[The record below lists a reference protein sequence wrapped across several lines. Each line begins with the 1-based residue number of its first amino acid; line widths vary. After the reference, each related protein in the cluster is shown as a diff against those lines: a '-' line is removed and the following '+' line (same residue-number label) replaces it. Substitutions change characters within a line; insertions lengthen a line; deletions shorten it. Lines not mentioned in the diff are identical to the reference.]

1 MTLSQHSKSD
11 SQELP
16 DTSTKH
22 SRFTRQSW
30 PYWLGLLLICITTYI
45 SVIYSQKHFSV
56 DSDLNHLVKQD
67 APWRDNL
74 DKTTQT
80 FSDSESS
87 LVIVVSGDDRQQV
100 QQVTENL
107 TNDFTQQPSFKDVF
121 APSTLPWLKQQAL
134 WFLSDQEFNDFSQ
147 NLASLM
153 PRLQRASMSQSQADP
168 TLPAKQLLAQLNQ
181 AVESKDDNAARLLIQ
196 ALNQVS
202 ESNQSADHQQKAI
215 SQQKTATQK
224 NTATQGV
231 NWFSL
236 LFPETKQTSY
246 QIISINAE
254 PDRSQKEPNRFIME
268 TAQNII
274 SQYSDVSGV
283 QIRLTGQTALDFD
296 EIKDANHSVKL
307 AGTMSLIGLI
317 VVLGFG
323 IRSLR
328 IIAASYV
335 AVIVGLVWTLALGL
349 WLVGNY
355 NTISIVFLVMFI
367 GLGVDFSIHFCLR
380 IREEQGLHANNQ
392 ATLLTSIRGTLTP
405 LSLCALTSAIGFLG
419 FYPTAYTGLAE
430 LGIISAAGMLMGLV
444 ATFSVIP
451 VFFFLFGYP
460 RKKQQAIE
468 QEHSDEGYW
477 LVEHHKLVIGI
488 AVVLLIVA
496 GIGASQMK
504 FDFSTLVLKS
514 PKSESVNTL
523 EEIQQQGLTSSYQM
537 MMLAKTPEQAQQW
550 QQQLAKLPEV
560 SNALSINSFLPQDR
574 NKKIVTLSQTINQPA
589 SPEAKGITPI
599 QLAEKLET
607 SPYKDALSSHTLHW
621 LKTANQTE
629 IYQAISLQ
637 ALQPLAQIQQNF
649 KQMMQAPPATIND
662 IPTQLAQRY
671 YNQDYA
677 LVVAYP
683 SGDMRDVKQLNEF
696 IDAVQAVAPNATGR
710 PVAEQQVGKIITQ
723 AFMQATCYSLALIA
737 LVLLFALKHKRD
749 VMLSFIPL
757 LLTTLSTMAV
767 AHWSGFSLNMA
778 NIIVIPLIFGLGVDN
793 GIHIVERFREVGSVK
808 AFYQSSTPKA
818 AILSSLT
825 TIVTFGSLLLA
836 DHRGMFSIGFLL
848 TIAIGFL
855 LVYSLTVL
863 PALLFSTKKAV

>member
-1 MTLSQHSKSD
+1 MPLSQHSKSEAQAPTQ
-11 SQELP
+11 SAHKE
-16 DTSTKH
+16 

-74 DKTTQT
+74 DKTTQA
-80 FSDSESS
+80 FGDSESS
-87 LVIVVSGDDRQQV
+87 LVVVISGGDRQQV
-100 QQVTENL
+100 QHITENL
-107 TNDFTQQPSFKDVF
+107 TNDFSKQPSFKDVF

-134 WFLSDQEFNDFSQ
+134 WFLSDQEFNDFTQ

-153 PRLQRASMSQSQADP
+153 PRLQRASISQSQIDP
-168 TLPAKQLLAQLNQ
+168 ALPAKQLLAQLNQ
-181 AVESKDDNAARLLIQ
+181 AIETKDDNAARLLIQ
-196 ALNQVS
+196 ALNQVA
-202 ESNQSADHQQKAI
+202 ESTQSANHQ
-215 SQQKTATQK
+215 STATQ
-224 NTATQGV
+224 AV

-236 LFPETKQTSY
+236 LFPEAKQTSY
-246 QIISINAE
+246 QIISINAQ

-296 EIKDANHSVKL
+296 EINDANHSVKL

-460 RKKQQAIE
+460 RNKQQVIE

-537 MMLAKTPEQAQQW
+537 MMLAKTPAQAQQW
-550 QQQLAKLPEV
+550 QQQLATLPEV

-574 NKKIVTLSQTINQPA
+574 NSKPVTLSQATNQPA
-589 SPEAKGITPI
+589 SLEAKGIAPI

-607 SPYKDALSSHTLHW
+607 SPYKDALSSHTLDW
-621 LKTANQTE
+621 LKTANQAE
-629 IYQAISLQ
+629 IYQTISQQ
-637 ALQPLAQIQQNF
+637 ALQPLAQMQQGF
-649 KQMMQAPPATIND
+649 TQMMQAPPATIKD
-662 IPTQLAQRY
+662 VPTQLAQRY

-683 SGDMRDVKQLNEF
+683 SGDMRDVKQLDEF
-696 IDAVQAVAPNATGR
+696 INAVQTVAPNATGR

-723 AFMQATCYSLALIA
+723 AFIQATCYSLALIA

-749 VMLSFIPL
+749 VVLSFIPL

>member
-1 MTLSQHSKSD
+1 MPLSHHSKSGAQD
-11 SQELP
+11 PAQSAIKE
-16 DTSTKH
+16 
-22 SRFTRQSW
+22 SRFTLKSW
-30 PYWLGLLLICITTYI
+30 PYFLGLVLICITTYI
-45 SVIYSQKHFSV
+45 SVLYSQKHFSV

-74 DKTTQT
+74 DKTTQA
-80 FSDSESS
+80 FGDSESS
-87 LVIVVSGDDRQQV
+87 LVVVISGADRQQV

-107 TNDFTQQPSFKDVF
+107 TNDFSKQPSFKDVF

-134 WFLSDQEFNDFSQ
+134 WFLSEQEFKGFTQ

-153 PRLQRASMSQSQADP
+153 PRLQRASMSQSQTDP

-181 AVESKDDNAARLLIQ
+181 AIETKDDNAARLLIQ
-196 ALNQVS
+196 ALNQVAES
-202 ESNQSADHQQKAI
+202 EQAT
-215 SQQKTATQK
+215 SQQQQTT
-224 NTATQGV
+224 NQGV

-236 LFPETKQTSY
+236 LFPETKQTTY

-274 SQYSDVSGV
+274 SQYSDVPGV

-392 ATLLTSIRGTLTP
+392 ATLLASIRGTLTP

-460 RKKQQAIE
+460 RNKHQSIE

-488 AVVLLIVA
+488 ACTLLMIT

-537 MMLAKTPEQAQQW
+537 MMLAKSPAQAQQW
-550 QQQLAKLPEV
+550 QQQLATLPEV

-574 NKKIVTLSQTINQPA
+574 NSKLVTLSRTINQPE
-589 SPEAKGITPI
+589 SPEYKGITANL
-599 QLAEKLET
+599 LAEKLEH
-607 SPYKDALSSHTLHW
+607 SPYKDALSSTTITW
-621 LKTANQTE
+621 LKTTHEPA
-629 IYQAISLQ
+629 IYQAISAQ
-637 ALQPLAQIQQNF
+637 ALQPLAQMKQNF
-649 KQMMQAPPATIND
+649 AQMMQAPPATIDD
-662 IPTQLAQRY
+662 IPMQLAQRY
-671 YNQDYA
+671 YNKDDA

-683 SGDMRDVKQLNEF
+683 SGDMRDVKQLDKF
-696 IDAVQAVAPNATGR
+696 IRAVQAIAPNATGR

-723 AFMQATCYSLALIA
+723 AFIQATCYSLALIA

-749 VMLSFIPL
+749 VVLSFIPL

-818 AILSSLT
+818 AVLSSLT

-855 LVYSLTVL
+855 LIYSLTVL

>member
-1 MTLSQHSKSD
+1 MTLSHHSQSDVQTTTKS
-11 SQELP
+11 
-16 DTSTKH
+16 
-22 SRFTRQSW
+22 SRFALQSW
-30 PYWLGLLLICITTYI
+30 PYWLAILLICITTYI

-74 DKTTQT
+74 NKTTQA
-80 FSDSESS
+80 FGESESA
-87 LVIVVSGDDRQQV
+87 LIVVISGDERQQV
-100 QQVTENL
+100 QKVTEDL
-107 TNDFTQQPSFKDVF
+107 TQDFSRQPTFKDVF

-134 WFLSDQEFNDFSQ
+134 WFLSDQEFQDFNQ
-147 NLASLM
+147 NLASIM
-153 PRLQRASMSQSQADP
+153 PRLQASMNQSGTDP
-168 TLPAKQLLAQLNQ
+168 TLPAKQILSQLNQ
-181 AVESKDDNAARLLIQ
+181 AIESKDHNAARLLIQ
-196 ALNQVS
+196 TLNQVS
-202 ESNQSADHQQKAI
+202 DSTQASTVEHNTINQTI
-215 SQQKTATQK
+215 
-224 NTATQGV
+224 

-236 LFPETKQTSY
+236 LLPEPKQKIY

-254 PDRSQKEPNRFIME
+254 PDRAQKEPNRFIME
-268 TAQNII
+268 TAQHII
-274 SQYSDVSGV
+274 HQYNDVSGI

-349 WLVGNY
+349 WLVGSY

-380 IREEQGLHANNQ
+380 IREEQGLHATNTS
-392 ATLLTSIRGTLTP
+392 TLIAAIRGTLMP

-430 LGIISAAGMLMGLV
+430 LGIISAAGMLMGLI
-444 ATFSVIP
+444 ATFTVIP

-460 RKKQQAIE
+460 RNKPQTQV
-468 QEHSDEGYW
+468 QEHTDEGYW
-477 LVEHHKLVIGI
+477 LVKHHQLVIGI
-488 AVVLLIVA
+488 TVIVLFIT
-496 GIGASQMK
+496 GFGASQMK

-523 EEIQQQGLTSSYQM
+523 EDIQQQGLTSSYQM
-537 MMLAKTPEQAQQW
+537 MMLAKTPAQAKQW
-550 QQQLAKLPEV
+550 QQQLTTLPEV
-560 SNALSINSFLPQDR
+560 SNALSIHSFLPQGR
-574 NKKIVTLSQTINQPA
+574 NKKSVALSHSMNKPA
-589 SPEAKGITPI
+589 SPKFKSITPV
-599 QLAEKLET
+599 QLAKKLET
-607 SPYKDALSSHTLHW
+607 STYLDTLSTHTLNW
-621 LKTANQTE
+621 LKTTNERT
-629 IYQAISLQ
+629 IYQEISQQ
-637 ALQPLAQIQQNF
+637 ALLPLAQVQQNLS
-649 KQMMQAPPATIND
+649 QMMQAPPATIDD
-662 IPTQLAQRY
+662 IPRQLTQRY
-671 YNQDYA
+671 YNKENA

-683 SGDMRDVKQLNEF
+683 SGNMRDVKQLDQF
-696 IDAVQAVAPNATGR
+696 IRAVQAIAPDATGR
-710 PVAEQQVGKIITQ
+710 PVAEQQVGKIITK
-723 AFMQATCYSLALIA
+723 AFIQATCYSLALIA
-737 LVLLFALKHKRD
+737 LILFFALKHKRD
-749 VMLSFIPL
+749 VLLTFIPL

-767 AHWSGFSLNMA
+767 AHWAGFSLNMA
-778 NIIVIPLIFGLGVDN
+778 NIIVVPLIFGLGVDN
-793 GIHIVERFREVGSVK
+793 GIHIVERFRSVGSVK

-855 LVYSLTVL
+855 LIYSLTVL
-863 PALLFSTKKAV
+863 PALLFSVKKGKKSNGH

>member
-1 MTLSQHSKSD
+1 MTLSQHSNSD
-11 SQELP
+11 P
-16 DTSTKH
+16 HTK
-22 SRFTRQSW
+22 RFTLQSW
-30 PYWLGLLLICITTYI
+30 PYWIGLLLICITTYI

-74 DKTTQT
+74 DKTTKA
-80 FSDSESS
+80 FGDSESS
-87 LVIVVSGDDRQQV
+87 LVVVVSGDDRQQV
-100 QQVTENL
+100 QQITESL
-107 TNDFTQQPSFKDVF
+107 TNDFSKQPSFKDVF

-134 WFLSDQEFNDFSQ
+134 WFLSDQEFKSFTQ
-147 NLASLM
+147 NLTSLM
-153 PRLQRASMSQSQADP
+153 PRLQRASMSQSQIDP
-168 TLPAKQLLAQLNQ
+168 DLSAQQLLAQLNQ
-181 AVESKDDNAARLLIQ
+181 AIESKDDNAARLLIQ
-196 ALNQVS
+196 ALNQV
-202 ESNQSADHQQKAI
+202 ADSTQPVNHQQD
-215 SQQKTATQK
+215 TT
-224 NTATQGV
+224 TQGV

-236 LFPETKQTSY
+236 LFPEDKHTSY

-274 SQYSDVSGV
+274 RQYNDVSSV

-392 ATLLTSIRGTLTP
+392 ATLLTSIRETLTP

-419 FYPTAYTGLAE
+419 FSPTAYTGLAE

-444 ATFSVIP
+444 ATFTVIP

-460 RKKQQAIE
+460 KSKPKVME
-468 QEHSDEGYW
+468 QKHSDEGYW

-488 AVVLLIVA
+488 ALVLLVIT

-537 MMLAKTPEQAQQW
+537 MMLAKTPAQAQQW

-574 NKKIVTLSQTINQPA
+574 NSKLVTLSQVMNRPA

-599 QLAEKLET
+599 QLAQNLET
-607 SPYKDALSSHTLHW
+607 SPYKDALSSHTLNW
-621 LKTANQTE
+621 LKTAKEPE

-637 ALQPLAQIQQNF
+637 ALQPLAQMQQGF
-649 KQMMQAPPATIND
+649 MQMMQASPATLDD

-683 SGDMRDVKQLNEF
+683 SGDMRDVKQLNRF

-723 AFMQATCYSLALIA
+723 AFIQATCYSLALIA

-749 VMLSFIPL
+749 VVLSFIPL

-808 AFYQSSTPKA
+808 AFYSSSTPKA

-855 LVYSLTVL
+855 LIYSLTVL
-863 PALLFSTKKAV
+863 PALLFSVKKNNE

>member
-1 MTLSQHSKSD
+1 M
-11 SQELP
+11 
-16 DTSTKH
+16 
-22 SRFTRQSW
+22 
-30 PYWLGLLLICITTYI
+30 
-45 SVIYSQKHFSV
+45 IYSQKHFSV

-74 DKTTQT
+74 DKTTQA
-80 FSDSESS
+80 FGGSESA
-87 LVIVVSGDDRQQV
+87 LVVVVSGDDRQQV
-100 QQVTENL
+100 QQITESL
-107 TNDFTQQPSFKDVF
+107 TNDLSKQPSFKDVF

-134 WFLSDQEFNDFSQ
+134 WFLSDQEFNDFTK

-153 PRLQRASMSQSQADP
+153 PRLQRASMSQSQIDL

-196 ALNQVS
+196 ALNQVA
-202 ESNQSADHQQKAI
+202 ESTQSVNHQQN
-215 SQQKTATQK
+215 TATQK

-268 TAQNII
+268 TAQQII
-274 SQYSDVSGV
+274 RQYSDVSGV

-349 WLVGNY
+349 WLVGSY

-460 RKKQQAIE
+460 KNKQQVIE

-537 MMLAKTPEQAQQW
+537 MMLAKTPAQAQQW
-550 QQQLAKLPEV
+550 QQQLATLPEV
-560 SNALSINSFLPQDR
+560 SNALSVNSFLPQDR
-574 NKKIVTLSQTINQPA
+574 NSKSVTLSQSIHQPA
-589 SPEAKGITPI
+589 SLEAKGITPI
-599 QLAEKLET
+599 QLAEQLET
-607 SPYKDALSSHTLHW
+607 SPYKDTLSSHTLNW
-621 LKTANQTE
+621 LKTANQPE

-637 ALQPLAQIQQNF
+637 ALQPLTQMQQSF
-649 KQMMQAPPATIND
+649 TQMIQAPPATLDD

-683 SGDMRDVKQLNEF
+683 SGDMRDVKQLDAF
-696 IDAVQAVAPNATGR
+696 IDAVQAIAPNATGR

-723 AFMQATCYSLALIA
+723 AFIQATCYSLGLIA

-749 VMLSFIPL
+749 VVLSFIPL

-778 NIIVIPLIFGLGVDN
+778 TFIVIPLIFGLGVDN

-863 PALLFSTKKAV
+863 PALLFSTKKRV

>member
-74 DKTTQT
+74 DKTTQA
-80 FSDSESS
+80 FGDSESS

-107 TNDFTQQPSFKDVF
+107 TSDFSKQPSFKDVF

-134 WFLSDQEFNDFSQ
+134 WFLSDQEFNDFTQ

-153 PRLQRASMSQSQADP
+153 PRLQRASMGQSQVDP

-181 AVESKDDNAARLLIQ
+181 AIETKDDKAARLLIQ
-196 ALNQVS
+196 ALNQVA
-202 ESNQSADHQQKAI
+202 ESNQSADHQQ
-215 SQQKTATQK
+215 SNATQ
-224 NTATQGV
+224 AV

-246 QIISINAE
+246 QIISINAK

-550 QQQLAKLPEV
+550 QQQLATLPEV
-560 SNALSINSFLPQDR
+560 SNALSINSFLPQNR
-574 NKKIVTLSQTINQPA
+574 NSKSVTLSQVISQPT
-589 SPEAKGITPI
+589 SLEAKGITPI
-599 QLAEKLET
+599 QLAEKLQT
-607 SPYKDALSSHTLHW
+607 SPYKDALSSHTLNW
-621 LKTANQTE
+621 LKTTNQPE
-629 IYQAISLQ
+629 IYQAISRQ
-637 ALQPLAQIQQNF
+637 ALQPLAQMQQSF
-649 KQMMQAPPATIND
+649 KQMMQAPPATIKD

-696 IDAVQAVAPNATGR
+696 IDAV
-710 PVAEQQVGKIITQ
+710 
-723 AFMQATCYSLALIA
+723 
-737 LVLLFALKHKRD
+737 
-749 VMLSFIPL
+749 
-757 LLTTLSTMAV
+757 
-767 AHWSGFSLNMA
+767 
-778 NIIVIPLIFGLGVDN
+778 
-793 GIHIVERFREVGSVK
+793 
-808 AFYQSSTPKA
+808 
-818 AILSSLT
+818 
-825 TIVTFGSLLLA
+825 
-836 DHRGMFSIGFLL
+836 
-848 TIAIGFL
+848 
-855 LVYSLTVL
+855 
-863 PALLFSTKKAV
+863 

>member
-1 MTLSQHSKSD
+1 MPLSQHSKSEAQAPTQ
-11 SQELP
+11 SAHKE
-16 DTSTKH
+16 

-74 DKTTQT
+74 DKTTQA
-80 FSDSESS
+80 FGDSESS
-87 LVIVVSGDDRQQV
+87 LVVVISGGDRQQV
-100 QQVTENL
+100 QHITENL
-107 TNDFTQQPSFKDVF
+107 TNDFSKQPSFKDVF

-134 WFLSDQEFNDFSQ
+134 WFLSDQEFNDFTQ

-153 PRLQRASMSQSQADP
+153 PRLQRASMSQSQIDP

-181 AVESKDDNAARLLIQ
+181 AIETKDDNAARLLIQ
-196 ALNQVS
+196 ALNQVADS
-202 ESNQSADHQQKAI
+202 TQSANHHQ
-215 SQQKTATQK
+215 STATQ
-224 NTATQGV
+224 AV

-246 QIISINAE
+246 QIISINAQ

-274 SQYSDVSGV
+274 NQYSDVSGV

-460 RKKQQAIE
+460 RKKQQVIE
-468 QEHSDEGYW
+468 QAHSDEGYW

-488 AVVLLIVA
+488 AVMLLIVA

-537 MMLAKTPEQAQQW
+537 MMLAKTPAQAQQW
-550 QQQLAKLPEV
+550 QQQLATLPEV

-574 NKKIVTLSQTINQPA
+574 NSKIVTLSHATNQPT
-589 SPEAKGITPI
+589 SPEAKGIAPI
-599 QLAEKLET
+599 QLAEKLQT

-621 LKTANQTE
+621 LKTATQAE
-629 IYQAISLQ
+629 IYQTISQQ
-637 ALQPLAQIQQNF
+637 ALQPLAQMQQGF
-649 KQMMQAPPATIND
+649 TQMMQAPPATIKD

-683 SGDMRDVKQLNEF
+683 SGDMRDVKQLDEF
-696 IDAVQAVAPNATGR
+696 INAVQTVAPNATGR

-749 VMLSFIPL
+749 VVLSFIPL

>member
-1 MTLSQHSKSD
+1 MPLSHHSKSE
-11 SQELP
+11 SQAPTQSALKE
-16 DTSTKH
+16 

-74 DKTTQT
+74 DKTTQA
-80 FSDSESS
+80 FGDSESS
-87 LVIVVSGDDRQQV
+87 LVVVVSGDDRQQV
-100 QQVTENL
+100 QQVTEKL
-107 TNDFTQQPSFKDVF
+107 TSDFSKQPSFKDVF

-134 WFLSDQEFNDFSQ
+134 WFLSDQEFNDFTQ

-153 PRLQRASMSQSQADP
+153 PRLQRASMSQSQIDP

-181 AVESKDDNAARLLIQ
+181 AIETKDDNAARLLIQ
-196 ALNQVS
+196 ALNQVA
-202 ESNQSADHQQKAI
+202 ESTQSASHQQSTI
-215 SQQKTATQK
+215 TQK
-224 NTATQGV
+224 NTTIQGV

-283 QIRLTGQTALDFD
+283 KIRITGQTALDFD

-349 WLVGNY
+349 WLVGSY

-392 ATLLTSIRGTLTP
+392 ATLLTSIRGTLLP

-460 RKKQQAIE
+460 KNKQQVIE

-488 AVVLLIVA
+488 ALVLLIVT
-496 GIGASQMK
+496 GVGASQMK

-537 MMLAKTPEQAQQW
+537 MMLAKSPAQAQQW

-560 SNALSINSFLPQDR
+560 SNALSINSFLPQGR
-574 NKKIVTLSQTINQPA
+574 NSKLVTLSHTTNQPA
-589 SPEAKGITPI
+589 SLEAKGITPI

-621 LKTANQTE
+621 LKTANQPE

-637 ALQPLAQIQQNF
+637 ALQPLAQMQQNF
-649 KQMMQAPPATIND
+649 AQMMQAPPATIDD

-671 YNQDYA
+671 YNQNYA

-683 SGDMRDVKQLNEF
+683 SGDMRDVKQLYKF
-696 IDAVQAVAPNATGR
+696 INAVQAVAPNATGR
-710 PVAEQQVGKIITQ
+710 PVAEQQVGKIITK
-723 AFMQATCYSLALIA
+723 AFIQATCYSLALIA

-749 VMLSFIPL
+749 VVLSFIPL

-863 PALLFSTKKAV
+863 PALLFSMKKTV

>member
-74 DKTTQT
+74 DKTTQA
-80 FSDSESS
+80 FGDSESS
-87 LVIVVSGDDRQQV
+87 LVVVVSGDDRQQV

-107 TNDFTQQPSFKDVF
+107 THDFSKQPSFKDVF

-147 NLASLM
+147 NLTSLM

-196 ALNQVS
+196 ALNQVA
-202 ESNQSADHQQKAI
+202 ESDQSANHQQ
-215 SQQKTATQK
+215 STDTH
-224 NTATQGV
+224 GV

-274 SQYSDVSGV
+274 SQYSDVPSV

-328 IIAASYV
+328 IIAASYA
-335 AVIVGLVWTLALGL
+335 AVIVGLIWTLALGL

-460 RKKQQAIE
+460 RNKQQVVE

-488 AVVLLIVA
+488 AVMLLIVA

-537 MMLAKTPEQAQQW
+537 MMLAKTPAQAQQW
-550 QQQLAKLPEV
+550 QQQLATLPEV
-560 SNALSINSFLPQDR
+560 SNALSINSFLPQNR
-574 NKKIVTLSQTINQPA
+574 NSKSVTLSQVISQPT
-589 SPEAKGITPI
+589 SLEAKGITPI
-599 QLAEKLET
+599 QLAEKLQT
-607 SPYKDALSSHTLHW
+607 SPYKDALSSHTLNW
-621 LKTANQTE
+621 LKTTNQPE
-629 IYQAISLQ
+629 IYQAISRQ
-637 ALQPLAQIQQNF
+637 ALQPLAQMQQSF
-649 KQMMQAPPATIND
+649 KQMMQAPPATIKD

-696 IDAVQAVAPNATGR
+696 IDAVQAVTPNATGR
-710 PVAEQQVGKIITQ
+710 PVAEQQVGKIITK

>member
-1 MTLSQHSKSD
+1 MKPMTLSQHSNSD
-11 SQELP
+11 P
-16 DTSTKH
+16 HTK
-22 SRFTRQSW
+22 RFTLQSW
-30 PYWLGLLLICITTYI
+30 PYWIGLLLICITTYI

-56 DSDLNHLVKQD
+56 DSDLNHLVKQN

-74 DKTTQT
+74 DKTTKA
-80 FSDSESS
+80 FGDSESS
-87 LVIVVSGDDRQQV
+87 LVVVVSGDDRQQV
-100 QQVTENL
+100 QQITESL
-107 TNDFTQQPSFKDVF
+107 TNDFSKQPSFKDVF

-134 WFLSDQEFNDFSQ
+134 WFLSDQEFKSFTQ
-147 NLASLM
+147 NLTSLM
-153 PRLQRASMSQSQADP
+153 PRLQRASMSQSQIDP
-168 TLPAKQLLAQLNQ
+168 DLSAQQLLAQLNQ
-181 AVESKDDNAARLLIQ
+181 AIESKDDNAARLLIQ
-196 ALNQVS
+196 ALNQV
-202 ESNQSADHQQKAI
+202 ADSTQPVNHQQD
-215 SQQKTATQK
+215 TT
-224 NTATQGV
+224 TQGV

-236 LFPETKQTSY
+236 LFPEDKHTSY

-274 SQYSDVSGV
+274 RQYNDVSSV

-392 ATLLTSIRGTLTP
+392 ATLLTSIRETLTP

-460 RKKQQAIE
+460 RKKQQVVE

-477 LVEHHKLVIGI
+477 LVEHHRLVIGI
-488 AVVLLIVA
+488 AVMLLIVA

-514 PKSESVNTL
+514 PRSESVNTL

-537 MMLAKTPEQAQQW
+537 MMLAKTPAQAQQW

-574 NKKIVTLSQTINQPA
+574 NSKLVTLSQSIDRPA
-589 SPEAKGITPI
+589 SPEAKSITPI
-599 QLAEKLET
+599 QLAQNLET
-607 SPYKDALSSHTLHW
+607 SPYKDALSSHTLNW
-621 LKTANQTE
+621 LKTAKEPE

-637 ALQPLAQIQQNF
+637 ALQPLAQMQQGF
-649 KQMMQAPPATIND
+649 MQMMQASPATLDD

-683 SGDMRDVKQLNEF
+683 SGDMRDVKQLNRF

-723 AFMQATCYSLALIA
+723 AFIQATCYSLALIA

-749 VMLSFIPL
+749 VVLSFIPL

-808 AFYQSSTPKA
+808 AFYSSSTPKA

-855 LVYSLTVL
+855 LIYSLTVL
-863 PALLFSTKKAV
+863 PALLFSVKKNNE